1 MINILQ
7 ANLVRGYL
15 LIFSTLLLN
24 LTYGQTVLLHE
35 TINDYDFKIPKKGPN
50 FRHFNYL
57 NIGYAFFIPS
67 NSSNEIETRAAN
79 TTIFTIG
86 WRYKYKI
93 ANWIA
98 IGGGINYS
106 NEIFDL
112 KQETGKVVPDSIL
125 HSKEKL
131 KFNSLGPDVYIR
143 FNFGKRGNIIG
154 RFIDLGAYAAYA
166 FKVKDMY
173 EDNLEKNLSTGNAG
187 IQKVIRSDLDYVE
200 KIHYGLKVRIGV
212 NRFVLTGT
220 YRLNEL
226 LTEDYKKQVGEQTLP
241 QLSIGFEIGLHK

>member
-1 MINILQ
+1 MNNILQ
-7 ANLVRGYL
+7 SHFTRSYL
-15 LIFSTLLLN
+15 LILTTLLLN
-24 LTYGQTVLLHE
+24 LSYGQTVLLHE
-35 TINDYDFKIPKKGPN
+35 KMDDYDFKIPRQGPN

-67 NSSNEIETRAAN
+67 NNVNEIETRVG
-79 TTIFTIG
+79 TTTLLNIG

-93 ANWIA
+93 TNWMA

-106 NEIFDL
+106 NDIYDL
-112 KQETGKVVPDSIL
+112 KQETGKVVPDSII
-125 HSKEKL
+125 HAKEKL
-131 KFNSLGPDVYIR
+131 KFNSVGPDVYIR

-154 RFIDLGAYAAYA
+154 RFIDIGAYAAYA

-173 EDNLEKNLSTGNAG
+173 QDNLEKNLATGNAG

-200 KIHYGLKVRIGV
+200 KIQYGLKARIGV

-226 LTEDYKKQVGEQTLP
+226 LTEEYKEQVGELILP
-241 QLSIGFEIGLHK
+241 QLSIGIEIGLHK